1 MLQDETLRSFNFFIG
16 AGSVKVSVCP
26 EYPVLTS
33 VFCSTARPSST
44 LSCSASWRGAAHGWP
59 SSCISGSAPG
69 SGSSLVPP
77 VSPPTYT
84 DNLQH
89 FTQLVWADTT
99 RTGEYNNIWKQGN
112 LFLLLCPGCSWS
124 HCRSPTDPVAR
135 VSEVVYNW
143 VAAGNM
149 EREAVYSQAA
159 ACSDCGPGYGCVE
172 EDGAL
177 CVVNTGR
184 IRSTPICLLQGGCQ
198 KAQ

>member
-1 MLQDETLRSFNFFIG
+1 MDLQ
-16 AGSVKVSVCP
+16 P
-26 EYPVLTS
+26 
-33 VFCSTARPSST
+33 
-44 LSCSASWRGAAHGWP
+44 
-59 SSCISGSAPG
+59 
-69 SGSSLVPP
+69 
-77 VSPPTYT
+77 
-84 DNLQH
+84 